1 MKENTRVTL
10 GIVLWVCI
18 ALSFATAGVY
28 ALVKSGNKSE
38 GSEGESVVVETSLS
52 NIEYVA
58 PESVGLDS
66 RNLGYIERKVEQ
78 YITMGA
84 TDGAVVAVVRDGKI
98 AYLEAFGN
106 RERGGEAMT
115 SDTRFDLASLTKPV
129 AVATAVM
136 QLVERGDLRLEERV
150 CNIIPEFEDYKDSK
164 TKEVHYATIGDL
176 MSHSSGIRPYVA
188 LSRLDE
194 DYPGREFNESLLLEY
209 IAHSERLGAP
219 GTICKYS
226 CLNYI
231 LLGEIIERRT
241 GMSLDEYTKQNI
253 FEPLQMK
260 ATCFT
265 PDEEYAV
272 LTAPTSPVG
281 AETELRG
288 VVNDPLA
295 RELMAGVSGNA
306 GLFSTAEDLAIYCA
320 MLLNGGEWQGV
331 KILSQRA
338 VEELFIPAECD
349 GSTRTMAWERLS
361 SDFEVYDPDKES
373 SIYVHTGATGT
384 SIHLDLEHNMALII
398 LTNRTHVEGAAS
410 DIRDLRRSIATIVEY
425 SVI

>member
-38 GSEGESVVVETSLS
+38 DSEGESVVVETSLS
-52 NIEYVA
+52 NIEHVT

-98 AYLEAFGN
+98 AYLESFGN

-150 CNIIPEFEDYKDSK
+150 SNIIPEFEDYKDSK

-188 LSRLDE
+188 LSRLEE

-241 GMSLDEYTKQNI
+241 GMSLDEYAEQNI
-253 FEPLQMK
+253 FAPLQMT

-265 PDEEYAV
+265 PDAEYV
-272 LTAPTSPVG
+272 MLTAPTSPVG
-281 AETELRG
+281 AETESRG

-320 MLLNGGEWQGV
+320 MLLNGGEWQGA

-338 VEELFIPAECD
+338 VEELFTPAECEK
-349 GSTRTMAWERLS
+349 STRTMAWERLS
-361 SDFEVYDPDKES
+361 SNFEEYDPEAES
-373 SIYVHTGATGT
+373 TIYVHTGATGT
-384 SIHLDLEHNMALII
+384 SIHFDLEHNMAIII

-410 DIRDLRRSIATIVEY
+410 DIRELRRSIATIVEY
-425 SVI
+425 SVM